1 MRFTTK
7 AIHAHELKDS
17 FGAVST
23 PIYQTSN
30 FFMDNDKYQSTDRE
44 CFKYTRVNNPSNRVV
59 EKKLA
64 SLCEAED
71 GVFFSS
77 GIAAI
82 CSTLLSFSEPGDN
95 ILFPEKMYGGTFHL
109 IHNHLL
115 PAGIE
120 ARFYRCDHLEEIG
133 QIMDERTRILYAE
146 PVTNPTLELIDIER
160 LSNIKKHA
168 LLVVDNTFLSPY
180 NFHPLLWN
188 ADVEIH
194 SVTKYISGHSD
205 VIAGFACAREKEMIE
220 RIWKKS
226 YTLGFTPSPFDAFLV
241 GRGVK
246 TLGLRMER
254 HNENARLIAQYLERV
269 SKEDPSLHVRYP
281 ALYEKIPEC
290 LQSIPGYGGV
300 VYLDLHSLD
309 RAKSFVRG
317 MSLFLEATSL
327 AGIES
332 LVTIPCLTSHS
343 SLSEEELCRSGVS
356 KGGIRLSVGIE
367 DVDDLIEDIQ
377 AGFGASGIL

>member
-7 AIHAHELKDS
+7 AIHAHELNDC

-30 FFMDNDKYQSTDRE
+30 FFMDNDKYLSADRE
-44 CFKYTRVNNPSNRVV
+44 CFKYTRVSNPSNRVV

-71 GVFFSS
+71 GVLLSS

-82 CSTLLSFSEPGDN
+82 CTTLLSFSEPGDN

-120 ARFYRCDHLEEIG
+120 ARFYRCDRPEEIG
-133 QIMDERTRILYAE
+133 RLMDERTCVLYAE
-146 PVTNPTLELIDIER
+146 PVTNPTLELIDIEQ
-160 LSNIKKHA
+160 LSKIKKHA
-168 LLVVDNTFLSPY
+168 LLVVDNTFLSPF

-194 SVTKYISGHSD
+194 SVTKYICGHSD
-205 VIAGFACAREKEMIE
+205 VIAGYACAQKKELIEK
-220 RIWKKS
+220 IWKKS
-226 YTLGFTPSPFDAFLV
+226 FTLGFTPSPFDAFLV

-254 HNENARLIAQYLERV
+254 HNDNARVIARFLERV
-269 SKEDPSLHVRYP
+269 SKEDPTIQARHP
-281 ALYEKIPEC
+281 TLYNQMPVC
-290 LQSIPGYGGV
+290 LQGIPGYGGII
-300 VYLDLHSLD
+300 YLDLHSLD

-343 SLSEEELCRSGVS
+343 SLSEEELCQSGVS
-356 KGGIRLSVGIE
+356 KGGVRLSVGIE
-367 DVDDLIEDIQ
+367 DVEDLIEDIK
-377 AGFGASGIL
+377 AGLRSSGIL